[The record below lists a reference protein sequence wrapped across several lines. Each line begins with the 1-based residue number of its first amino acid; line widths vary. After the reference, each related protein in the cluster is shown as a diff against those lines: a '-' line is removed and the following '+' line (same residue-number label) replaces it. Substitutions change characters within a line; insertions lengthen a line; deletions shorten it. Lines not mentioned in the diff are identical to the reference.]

1 MGARGTWLVVGVVA
15 TVVVAVVSLGEV
27 GGSSARLSDSAS
39 TSDGPVVVT
48 SGSASLTLGALALPT
63 DPLYPGLTL
72 NGPVTATN
80 TGTVA
85 LTLGVAAATA
95 TSARADTR
103 SVPALVLGLGTASSA
118 TDCRAGGAVPVWS
131 GTASDPTP
139 AVAAPTSVVLTAGQ
153 SRTLCVSVAMGDDGR
168 STSQGLGDL
177 ALALRLTG
185 TQV

>member
-15 TVVVAVVSLGEV
+15 TVVAAVVSLGEV

-48 SGSASLTLGALALPT
+48 SGSASLTLDALALPA

-72 NGPVTATN
+72 RGPVTATN
-80 TGTVA
+80 TGTVG
-85 LTLGVAAATA
+85 LSLGVAAATV
-95 TSARADTR
+95 TSVHADTAP
-103 SVPALVLGLGTASSA
+103 VPALLLGLGTATSA
-118 TDCRAGGAVPVWS
+118 TDGRAGRAASVWS
-131 GTASDPTP
+131 GTATDRP
-139 AVAAPTSVVLTAGQ
+139 AAASAPTSVVLAAGE